1 MAAYILAFD
10 QGTTSSRT
18 ILYDSHARALISFS
32 KEFTQY
38 YPAGLNT
45 MPKKYSVASW
55 KLRKRFCS
63 VLKKSLAY
71 SRRTLQRQVLPTK
84 EKA

>member
-38 YPAGLNT
+38 YPKPGWLEHDAEEIFRCQREVT
-45 MPKKYSVASW
+45 QTV
-55 KLRKRFCS
+55 
-63 VLKKSLAY
+63 
-71 SRRTLQRQVLPTK
+71 LQR
-84 EKA
+84 A